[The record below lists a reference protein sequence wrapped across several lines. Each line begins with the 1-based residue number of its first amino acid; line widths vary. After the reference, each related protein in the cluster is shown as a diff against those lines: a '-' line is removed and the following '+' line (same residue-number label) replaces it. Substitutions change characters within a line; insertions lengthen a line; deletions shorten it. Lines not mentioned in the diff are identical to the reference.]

1 MKIPWLEKWNYGG
14 IGVTP
19 PTQQQVIE
27 GLEKELADELAKP
40 TPTAE
45 PIETEEQIRARV
57 AKTLEDLKSND
68 DPENGGVLQIG

>member
-1 MKIPWLEKWNYGG
+1 MKIPWLLQWNYDR

-19 PTQQQVIE
+19 PSQRQVIE

-40 TPTAE
+40 TPAAE

-68 DPENGGVLQIG
+68 DPENGGLLQIG